1 MTADTKN
8 GRLFFCIDYSYQSIK
23 KLKTGATIN
32 YFSSSGRDEKEVAVL
47 NIGETDIAAFI

>member
-1 MTADTKN
+1 M
-8 GRLFFCIDYSYQSIK
+8 GYSYRSIK
-23 KLKTGATIN
+23 KLKIGAMIN

>member
-1 MTADTKN
+1 ME
-8 GRLFFCIDYSYQSIK
+8 GYFFCIDYSYQSIK
-23 KLKTGATIN
+23 NLKTGAMIN